1 MASQYITFAIIFVL
15 GISLVIITNAMF
27 LSMSEQ
33 FQVNIGDI
41 EMTQT
46 LKLVQN
52 QILQNVL
59 GLPASQ
65 QTIQMQIDLPDFLG
79 QGFRYTIRMS
89 TTTDGQLRLRGFT
102 RNLEIDNAVTFSLG
116 PKYTTSA
123 SGEFLSTSSVLTIYS
138 QRISNNITLT
148 IS

>member
-15 GISLVIITNAMF
+15 GLSLVIITNAMF
-27 LSMSEQ
+27 LNMSEQ
-33 FQVNIGDI
+33 FRVNIGNI

-59 GLPASQ
+59 GLRASH

-89 TTTDGQLRLRGFT
+89 TTADGRLRLRGFT
-102 RNLEIDNAVTFSLG
+102 RNLEIDDAVTFSLG
-116 PKYTTSA
+116 PRYTTSA
-123 SGEFLSTSSVLTIYS
+123 SGEFVSTSPFITLYS
-138 QRISNNITLT
+138 QRISNNITII